1 MSEQHEDQPVVT
13 ETTNGDEQDAA
24 VEPAVTE
31 DEQNAVDENP
41 EPVGEVQ
48 PADSPTQFGDY
59 LEERYEAAKL
69 DPDYAV
75 QQGIQ
80 VPEDE
85 REWDRQPGDPI
96 LVNPED
102 VVTSVDD
109 LDEVG
114 EHADEPTDDNEEE
127 V

>member
-24 VEPAVTE
+24 VEPVVTE
-31 DEQNAVDENP
+31 DDSEGVDENP

-48 PADSPTQFGDY
+48 SSDSPTQFGDY
-59 LEERYEAAKL
+59 LEERYEAAKV

-102 VVTSVDD
+102 VVTSVDEV
-109 LDEVG
+109 DEP
-114 EHADEPTDDNEEE
+114 ADEPTDDDEEE